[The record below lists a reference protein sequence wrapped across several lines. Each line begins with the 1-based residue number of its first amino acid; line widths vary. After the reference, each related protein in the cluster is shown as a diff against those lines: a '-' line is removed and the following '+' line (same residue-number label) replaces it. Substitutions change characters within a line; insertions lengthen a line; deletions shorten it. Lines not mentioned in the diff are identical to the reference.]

1 MTERQV
7 GSLALGREHA
17 PLTGPPGMG
26 APHALQLATVAFA
39 AAGITASPSS
49 AGAAA
54 PCPAVLLASALH
66 KIRDAQPW
74 CGPP

>member
-1 MTERQV
+1 
-7 GSLALGREHA
+7 
-17 PLTGPPGMG
+17 MG